1 MTLWL
6 KGKKHALMY
15 GENCLKTLCIFFNL
29 VQLQQFNLYKKTD
42 IFGIFFKKWFQFLL
56 NSIFDQIFWDEKT
69 I

>member
-1 MTLWL
+1 
-6 KGKKHALMY
+6 MY

-56 NSIFDQIFWDEKT
+56 NSIFDQIF
-69 I
+69 